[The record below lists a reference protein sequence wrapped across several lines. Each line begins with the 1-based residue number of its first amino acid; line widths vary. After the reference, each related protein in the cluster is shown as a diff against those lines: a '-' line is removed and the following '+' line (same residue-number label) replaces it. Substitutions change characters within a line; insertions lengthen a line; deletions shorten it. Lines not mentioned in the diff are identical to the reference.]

1 MTTTV
6 PEFTGS
12 ARQQVAQM
20 LEWAMTD
27 SAVVKA
33 VPTVPDMIAR
43 GKAAVNVYTT
53 RLTDF
58 DGMKLTCDLTVN
70 VMVNGG
76 DNLEA
81 IENDLEDMRDAVLTA
96 LQLYA
101 YYVQIQ
107 DATRVKFEDNY
118 PGYDIKITALM
129 KNPYR
134 A

>member
-1 MTTTV
+1 MTTTA

-20 LEWAMTD
+20 LDWAMTD
-27 SAVVKA
+27 TAVVKA
-33 VPTVPDMIAR
+33 VPSLPDMIAR

-70 VMVNGG
+70 VMINANE
-76 DNLEA
+76 NLEVN
-81 IENDLEDMRDAVLTA
+81 EDDLEDIRDAVLTA

-101 YYVQIQ
+101 NYVQIQ

-118 PGYDIKITALM
+118 PGYDIKITALIQ
-129 KNPYR
+129 NPYR